1 MQKINFRL
9 RGTILIILGIIV
21 LVTGIFLY
29 YQLNVGKSLFSTIMG
44 ITIPL
49 FVIGYLLIRAS
60 IRVKKGQSPFGY

>member
-1 MQKINFRL
+1 M
-9 RGTILIILGIIV
+9 LGIIV

-29 YQLNVGKSLFSTIMG
+29 YQLNVGQSLFSAIIG

-60 IRVKKGQSPFGY
+60 IRVKKGQAPFGN